1 MLLRVANIS
10 TCKRQLPFDIRV
22 HVFYF
27 TVCTQPSRLDPV
39 RSICFSIFFSQVND
53 PESKLRKGRLTSR
66 TQSLSFSNVGPASPP
81 TRATVG
87 PASTSPGAGT
97 YDPTFGGLFPTF
109 VASVPTSIRCVCV
122 ANVLLVWCFRS
133 LISSLLKSQ
142 SGQRSRVNSQS
153 GQSSRVHSQSRESSR
168 ATSLGTGR
176 SISLVSPSLS
186 LVSISLVSPSLSLVS
201 LTYHTVPP

>member
-66 TQSLSFSNVGPASPP
+66 TQSLSFSNVGPAS
-81 TRATVG
+81 
-87 PASTSPGAGT
+87 TSPGAGT

-133 LISSLLKSQ
+133 LISSLFKSQ